1 MKNETKTTV
10 TMPIPTETE
19 VRETVIKAKPR
30 RGIHREYTNPILE
43 AARLECLAIMAKA
56 RAMVEPDK
64 IVKREAKNAITLAK
78 AEKFAMRA
86 NAKLAKIQ
94 GIRS

>member
-1 MKNETKTTV
+1 MKNETKTTA

-19 VRETVIKAKPR
+19 VREIVIKTKPR

-43 AARLECLAIMAKA
+43 AARLECIAIMAKA
-56 RAMVEPDK
+56 RKMVEPDK
-64 IVKREAKNAITLAK
+64 IAKREAKNAITLAK

-94 GIRS
+94 GIKS

>member
-1 MKNETKTTV
+1 
-10 TMPIPTETE
+10 MPIPTETE